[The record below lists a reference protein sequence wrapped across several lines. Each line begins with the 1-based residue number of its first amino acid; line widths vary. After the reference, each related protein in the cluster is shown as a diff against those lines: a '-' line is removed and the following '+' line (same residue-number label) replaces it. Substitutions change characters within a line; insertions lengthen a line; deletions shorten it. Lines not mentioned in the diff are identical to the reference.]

1 MIIISKNKEIALR
14 AERER
19 EREIKPL
26 IKSPL
31 FIKEVILKSFG
42 FLFNHF
48 DVIIKSSSS
57 SSSMTYMQNKKRI
70 QKQEKYLLMV
80 YDLIV

>member
-57 SSSMTYMQNKKRI
+57 MTYMQNKKRI

>member
-26 IKSPL
+26 IKSPW
-31 FIKEVILKSFG
+31 FIKEEAKVILKSFG

-57 SSSMTYMQNKKRI
+57 MTNMQNKK
-70 QKQEKYLLMV
+70 
-80 YDLIV
+80 

>member
-14 AERER
+14 AER

-57 SSSMTYMQNKKRI
+57 SSSMTYMQKKKEFKNNKNTF
-70 QKQEKYLLMV
+70 
-80 YDLIV
+80 

>member
-19 EREIKPL
+19 EIKPL

-31 FIKEVILKSFG
+31 FIKDVILKSFG

-57 SSSMTYMQNKKRI
+57 SMTYMQNKKEFNSEF
-70 QKQEKYLLMV
+70 KNKKNTF
-80 YDLIV
+80 